1 MFWGKVSAACAVAVA
16 AGVLS
21 SSLMNIIGYYQTDGE
36 IGSFSDWLKSVTVDP
51 AASWAAGAAII
62 STNAALGYSPIL
74 VAIILGV
81 FAIYGVMDD
90 VKPLLEY

>member
-1 MFWGKVSAACAVAVA
+1 MPR
-16 AGVLS
+16 S
-21 SSLMNIIGYYQTDGE
+21 S
-36 IGSFSDWLKSVTVDP
+36 
-51 AASWAAGAAII
+51 AII

-90 VKPLLEY
+90 VKPLLKY